1 MQLPDQPRPTSPAK
15 AIRAYCLSCCCE
27 SQQEVR
33 LCTAEECPLHAFRM
47 GKNPYRSSH
56 TLTDEQKNALHRG
69 RDEFNTSKSIPM
81 ECDSEEESLKSVIP
95 YLDMELEEKA
105 LSEGK
110 FPTYP
115 NFPEEGDG
123 SS

>member
-1 MQLPDQPRPTSPAK
+1 
-15 AIRAYCLSCCCE
+15 
-27 SQQEVR
+27 
-33 LCTAEECPLHAFRM
+33 
-47 GKNPYRSSH
+47 
-56 TLTDEQKNALHRG
+56 
-69 RDEFNTSKSIPM
+69 M
-81 ECDSEEESLKSVIP
+81 ECDSEEESLESVIP
-95 YLDMELEEKA
+95 YLDMGMEEKA